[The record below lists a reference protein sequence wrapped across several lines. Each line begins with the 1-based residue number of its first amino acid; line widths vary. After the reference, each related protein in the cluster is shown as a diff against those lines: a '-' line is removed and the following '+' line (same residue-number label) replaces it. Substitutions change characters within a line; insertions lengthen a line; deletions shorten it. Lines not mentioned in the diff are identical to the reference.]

1 MTERPVTITGLAGAS
16 ALGSDVA
23 EQQAAMTAH
32 KTSLRPLS
40 QHPDTGNECPDL
52 LAGWITDRSW
62 LSGRKYGGASNASV
76 RAARAA
82 VADAGWTKEQL
93 AGCHVFSGTSRGNT
107 GELFGKWNARDP
119 VRKWSTSN
127 SMHSETAS
135 AVSVELGIRGP
146 WTTLSNGCSSGL
158 DALALAFLTLSSGA
172 ADRALVIGV
181 DFPLMPELLRQY
193 RDTGI
198 LSTNNLNDPYS
209 PATSGM
215 LPAEAV
221 AAIALEVSTRP
232 GPVILATAAN
242 SDAFDHVGLPP
253 AGRPSIQLI
262 ESTLAHP
269 AIRERPVSA
278 VCPHASGTLAHGVA
292 EQAALTHV
300 FGQPADRP
308 VSLHLVKPFTGH
320 SLGACGMIDA
330 VLLCAFLRDGN
341 LPPNLP
347 GLSTPPGGRFLA
359 PEQIRPFDPATSLL
373 KIAAGMG
380 GRNTIVAFGVQ

>member
-135 AVSVELGIRGP
+135 AVSVELGIRGEASVVRRADDVTP
-146 WTTLSNGCSSGL
+146 GTVAQDFNPVNNVQRNLVQVHR
-158 DALALAFLTLSSGA
+158 SGA
-172 ADRALVIGV
+172 RG
-181 DFPLMPELLRQY
+181 
-193 RDTGI
+193 
-198 LSTNNLNDPYS
+198 
-209 PATSGM
+209 
-215 LPAEAV
+215 
-221 AAIALEVSTRP
+221 
-232 GPVILATAAN
+232 
-242 SDAFDHVGLPP
+242 
-253 AGRPSIQLI
+253 
-262 ESTLAHP
+262 
-269 AIRERPVSA
+269 
-278 VCPHASGTLAHGVA
+278 ASG
-292 EQAALTHV
+292 
-300 FGQPADRP
+300 GQPTA
-308 VSLHLVKPFTGH
+308 VQQHQ
-320 SLGACGMIDA
+320 GA
-330 VLLCAFLRDGN
+330 L
-341 LPPNLP
+341 
-347 GLSTPPGGRFLA
+347 
-359 PEQIRPFDPATSLL
+359 
-373 KIAAGMG
+373 
-380 GRNTIVAFGVQ
+380 